1 MPTTKQGITAIAPSP
16 ETLHHLNSLVA
27 STTALKQAG
36 YVVKKLTNS
45 ELELKKRCLT
55 CGVRSESRQF
65 KTPMSEDPADAA
77 RSRHEN
83 APGRPPGPG
92 PAI

>member
-1 MPTTKQGITAIAPSP
+1 MAGNTMPTTKQGITAIAPSP

-36 YVVKKLTNS
+36 YVVKKLTND

-55 CGVRSESRQF
+55 CGVRSELRQF
-65 KTPMSEDPADAA
+65 
-77 RSRHEN
+77 N
-83 APGRPPGPG
+83 V
-92 PAI
+92 